1 MKLPHTPDLTDGV
14 ILLRPLTT
22 EDAVDHLAGE
32 DEEMAKWLSGG
43 RSTLA
48 NVEKAILN
56 WQHNWQTDGPR
67 RAFGVFDCATDRL
80 VGFVEA
86 NLSRIVEAGQVN
98 VSYGVF
104 RQWRRQGLAVRAI
117 NLMDQYLRTTKE
129 ASQIVLR
136 IAPANVASL
145 KFAEKAGFT
154 FRGLFDEPE
163 GRMARY
169 VRDIEPG

>member
-1 MKLPHTPDLTDGV
+1 M
-14 ILLRPLTT
+14 
-22 EDAVDHLAGE
+22 
-32 DEEMAKWLSGG
+32 
-43 RSTLA
+43 
-48 NVEKAILN
+48 
-56 WQHNWQTDGPR
+56 
-67 RAFGVFDCATDRL
+67 
-80 VGFVEA
+80 
-86 NLSRIVEAGQVN
+86 
-98 VSYGVF
+98 
-104 RQWRRQGLAVRAI
+104 RAI

-136 IAPANVASL
+136 IAPTNVASL